1 MPLTQA
7 RLLAVIDE
15 SLSAHSAHIALR
27 RDLYAALASNVPD
40 RHKLDVIADLLDRTY
55 APIFLVRAHAERA
68 HILRTRERNQRA
80 AQRMRRTREERRK
93 GTTTDDH

>member
-1 MPLTQA
+1 MALTQA
-7 RLLAVIDE
+7 RFLAVLDE
-15 SLSAHSAHIALR
+15 ALSAHSAHIALR

-55 APIFLVRAHAERA
+55 APLVRAHAERA

-93 GTTTDDH
+93 GTTDDH